1 MEENKMAE
9 ILKQYLKDIH
19 INDNDEFFI
28 VNPLNNQ
35 EIKVSRKYLEE
46 SNLKKL
52 LNYRIV
58 DVVYPYLGDY
68 NQETLKFYLKK
79 SRL

>member
-1 MEENKMAE
+1 MAE

-28 VNPLNNQ
+28 VNPLNSQ

-58 DVVYPYLGDY
+58 DVVYPYLGDH